1 MTALAVGALAPD
13 ERVRLTL
20 AEHSRSEPV
29 RVPSSA
35 RRALFSVGSDR
46 VRLLATAD
54 PEAVVVETTSWVG
67 TVSVPGFEVRIVP
80 RVPMASIFAML
91 GGQDASIAWGS
102 ETSDFA
108 GDGELL
114 GGSALVVLRAVEA
127 ATRRGLL
134 HGYRTREE
142 ESSTLRGRLLVDQ
155 LARRP
160 WTVGAPVC
168 RFEEFTSDVVE
179 NHLLR
184 AAVVR
189 VLGAPGLSPQTRR
202 LAVELLARF
211 DGVADAD
218 PRELALEIPLTR
230 LNAHYEHAMGLAR
243 LAIDGFSIRHD
254 EGERGAN
261 AFLVDVDL
269 VFLRFVATELRA
281 RLWPAHR
288 VEQAEEL
295 ALDDAASLR
304 ATADILVRDAS
315 GPRLVIGTR
324 YHLGDDDVPRRTGDP
339 LHLMTGGG
347 RDTAR
352 TPRDPAAAV
361 ANDAAAFFPVMVQAA
376 SLDLDAALVVYAHAR
391 RRPASRIR
399 MPATRASVH
408 SWHVDLDASWRQ
420 LSDGLDDLA
429 AHVRRLCG

>member
-1 MTALAVGALAPD
+1 
-13 ERVRLTL
+13 
-20 AEHSRSEPV
+20 
-29 RVPSSA
+29 
-35 RRALFSVGSDR
+35 
-46 VRLLATAD
+46 
-54 PEAVVVETTSWVG
+54 
-67 TVSVPGFEVRIVP
+67 
-80 RVPMASIFAML
+80 ML

-114 GGSALVVLRAVEA
+114 DGSALVVLRAVEA

-134 HGYRTREE
+134 HGYRTREQ

-230 LNAHYEHAMGLAR
+230 LNAVSY
-243 LAIDGFSIRHD
+243 
-254 EGERGAN
+254 
-261 AFLVDVDL
+261 
-269 VFLRFVATELRA
+269 T
-281 RLWPAHR
+281 
-288 VEQAEEL
+288 
-295 ALDDAASLR
+295 
-304 ATADILVRDAS
+304 
-315 GPRLVIGTR
+315 
-324 YHLGDDDVPRRTGDP
+324 HLTLPT
-339 LHLMTGGG
+339 
-347 RDTAR
+347 
-352 TPRDPAAAV
+352 
-361 ANDAAAFFPVMVQAA
+361 
-376 SLDLDAALVVYAHAR
+376 
-391 RRPASRIR
+391 IC
-399 MPATRASVH
+399 SV
-408 SWHVDLDASWRQ
+408 
-420 LSDGLDDLA
+420 
-429 AHVRRLCG
+429 